1 MNGHFSFFN
10 RDLSWL
16 SFNERVMMEA
26 ASPQVPLMERLKF
39 LAIFSSNLDEFYR
52 VRIPAIQSIYSLKKA
67 KNENSLLPQIT
78 SIINRQQERFGKLLG
93 ENILPQLKENGIH
106 IIYNEPIP
114 ETVLNDAVQ
123 YFFNTIASFIKIT
136 YIDKADDYFPAN
148 NKLYIAVSLRRAGE
162 DTIALVNIPSDE
174 IGRFFTIKKDEI
186 YFVVFIEDIIE
197 HCLNAIFAQ
206 ELISGSYRIKV
217 TRDAELELIDE
228 FDGDISEKI
237 EQQIHKREFGHAT
250 RFLYS
255 PLMPETVIKQLTGSL
270 DLKHANL
277 IRGGNYHNLK
287 DFMSLPQMF
296 SHLYY
301 PPASPINYSYAKNND
316 SLLREIEEHDI
327 MVHTPYYSYV
337 TVLRFFNE
345 AAIKD
350 DVEEIYTTLYRVA
363 SDSKIV
369 NALISAAHNG
379 KKVTV
384 FVELKARFDEA
395 NNIKWGKRM
404 KAAGIKVI
412 YSIPGLKVHAKIAL
426 IRRRHENYPHLGL
439 LATGNLNESTAKLY
453 TDHILLTSNAPI
465 LKELAMLFEFLS
477 QQKKKQVKREIEFR
491 HLLVSQF
498 NLQKKFLDLIDNEIA
513 NAKKGLPASITIK
526 LNNLEEKV
534 LINRLYEASNA
545 GVKINLIVRSICCLI
560 PGVRGMSENIVIRR
574 IVDRYLEHGRI
585 FIFNNNNNRLVFMG
599 SSDWM
604 NRNIYRRIEV
614 CFPVYEEEMK
624 KIIERIVDIQLK
636 DNVQAVTLNQNL
648 ENVFV
653 SPDGMPVRSQQ
664 QIASF
669 LNFYSSTLTAPL

>member
-1 MNGHFSFFN
+1 MTNYSFFI

-26 ASPQVPLMERLKF
+26 ASPTVPLMERLKF
-39 LAIFSSNLDEFYR
+39 LSIFSSNLDEFYR
-52 VRIPAIQSIYSLKKA
+52 VRIPALQSIYSLNKKQ
-67 KNENSLLPQIT
+67 KHDSLLPAIT
-78 SIINRQQERFGKLLG
+78 ALINQQQEKFGQLLEG
-93 ENILPQLKENGIH
+93 TILPQLKENGIY
-106 IIYNEPIP
+106 IVYNEPIP
-114 ETVLNDAVQ
+114 DAVMQ
-123 YFFNTIASFIKIT
+123 DAVDYFFNTIASFIKVT
-136 YIDKADDYFPAN
+136 YIDKVDEFFPAN
-148 NKLYIAVSLRRAGE
+148 NKLYIAVSMRELDRSV
-162 DTIALVNIPSDE
+162 IALINIPSDD
-174 IGRFFTIKKDEI
+174 IGRFFITRKNDT
-186 YFVVFIEDIIE
+186 YFVVFIDDIIDQ
-197 HCLNAIFAQ
+197 CLDAIFSQ
-206 ELISGSYRIKV
+206 KSISSSSRIKV
-217 TRDAELELIDE
+217 TRDAELELMDE
-228 FDGDISEKI
+228 FEGDISEKI

-255 PLMPETVIKQLTGSL
+255 PQTPERVIRQLLGGL

-287 DFMSLPQMF
+287 DFITLPKF
-296 SHLYY
+296 FENLHYAT
-301 PPASPINYSYAKNND
+301 ASPIYYRLEKSTSSLLNEMEDRDIMIHTPFYSYD
-316 SLLREIEEHDI
+316 
-327 MVHTPYYSYV
+327 

-345 AAIKD
+345 AAIRD
-350 DVEEIYTTLYRVA
+350 DVDEIYTTLYRVA

-426 IRRRHENYPHLGL
+426 VKRRHDHYPLLGL
-439 LATGNLNESTAKLY
+439 LATGNLNESTARFY
-453 TDHILLTSNAPI
+453 TDHILLTANAQ
-465 LKELAMLFEFLS
+465 LLEELELLFSFLS
-477 QQKKKQVKREIEFR
+477 QHRKRQIKREIDFR

-498 NLQKKFLDLIDNEIA
+498 NLQKKFLSLIDNEIE

-534 LINRLYEASNA
+534 LISSLYDASNA
-545 GVKINLIVRSICCLI
+545 GVKINLIVRSVCCLI
-560 PGVRGMSENIVIRR
+560 PGELGMSQNIVIKR

-585 FIFNNNNNRLVFMG
+585 FIFHNNGNRLVFMG

-614 CFPVYEEEMK
+614 CFPVYDEELK
-624 KIIERIVDIQLK
+624 NTIEQIVDIQLR
-636 DNVQAVTLNQNL
+636 DNVQAVTLNRNI
-648 ENVFV
+648 ENVFL

-664 QIASF
+664 EIAALLKDKQF
-669 LNFYSSTLTAPL
+669 QANL

>member
-1 MNGHFSFFN
+1 MNGNFSFYN

-39 LAIFSSNLDEFYR
+39 LSIFSSNLDEFYR
-52 VRIPAIQSIYSLKKA
+52 VRIPAIQSIYNLNKKT
-67 KNENSLLPQIT
+67 KHENNLLPAIT
-78 SIINRQQERFGKLLG
+78 AVVNGQQEKFGQLLEG
-93 ENILPQLKENGIH
+93 TIIPQLKASGIY
-106 IIYNEPIP
+106 IVYNERIP
-114 ETVLNDAVQ
+114 DIVLHDAVD
-123 YFFNTIASFIKIT
+123 YFFNSIASFIKIT
-136 YIDKADDYFPAN
+136 YIDKADNYFPAN
-148 NKLYIAVSLRRAGE
+148 NKLYIAVSLAETDKRR
-162 DTIALVNIPSDE
+162 IALVNIPSDD
-174 IGRFFTIKKDEI
+174 IGRFFITRKNETV
-186 YFVVFIEDIIE
+186 YVLFIDDIIGQ
-197 HCLNAIFAQ
+197 CLDTIFSH
-206 ELISGSYRIKV
+206 ESVTGSYRIKV
-217 TRDAELELIDE
+217 TRDAEIELMDE
-228 FDGDISEKI
+228 FEGDISEKI

-255 PLMPETVIKQLTGSL
+255 PLMPETVIDQLTSSL
-270 DLKHANL
+270 DLRHANR

-287 DFMSLPQMF
+287 DFTTLPRF
-296 SHLYY
+296 YSDLYY
-301 PPASPINYSYAKNND
+301 PASHPLHYMLIKG
-316 SLLREIEEHDI
+316 SLLQEIEQDDVMI
-327 MVHTPYYSYV
+327 HTPYYSYD
-337 TVLRFFNE
+337 TILRFFNE

-404 KAAGIKVI
+404 KAAGIRVI

-426 IRRRHENYPHLGL
+426 IKRKHERYPLLGL
-439 LATGNLNESTAKLY
+439 LATGNLNESTAQFY
-453 TDHILLTSNAPI
+453 TDHILLTSNNDLLTELEI
-465 LKELAMLFEFLS
+465 LFKFLS
-477 QQKKKQVKREIEFR
+477 QQKKKQIKREIEFR

-498 NLQKKFLDLIDNEIA
+498 NLQKKFLGLIENEIE

-534 LINRLYEASNA
+534 LISRLYEASEA
-545 GVKINLIVRSICCLI
+545 GVEINLIVRSVCCLV
-560 PGVRGMSENIVIRR
+560 PGVDGMSDKISVKR

-614 CFPVYEEEMK
+614 CFPVYD
-624 KIIERIVDIQLK
+624 ERLKNTLQEIVDIQLK
-636 DNVQAVTLNQNL
+636 DNVQAVVLDRNM
-648 ENVFV
+648 ENIFI
-653 SPDGMPVRSQQ
+653 SADGPPVRSQRE
-664 QIASF
+664 IAVY
-669 LNFYSSTLTAPL
+669 LRNRQVLQ